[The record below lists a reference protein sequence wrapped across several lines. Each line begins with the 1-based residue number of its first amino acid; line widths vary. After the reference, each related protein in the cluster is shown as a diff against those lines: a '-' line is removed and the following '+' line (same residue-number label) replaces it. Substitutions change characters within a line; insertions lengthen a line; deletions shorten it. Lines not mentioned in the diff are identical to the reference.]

1 MKHIFLLAFLFCS
14 VIVFSQT
21 DTINSD
27 SLEILPQRIHSDEV
41 ELKLFPNPASKNTTL
56 EIKIKIA
63 QYLKID
69 LTDLDG
75 TIIRTIAS
83 QMFNNSV
90 QSVYIETYGLSKG
103 SYFISVKSE
112 SGVEI
117 NSVLLKIE
125 R

>member
-1 MKHIFLLAFLFCS
+1 
-14 VIVFSQT
+14 
-21 DTINSD
+21 
-27 SLEILPQRIHSDEV
+27 V

-112 SGVEI
+112 SGVEL